1 MTVDLTLD
9 TGSPGAGRS
18 AAAVQSFRAASESG
32 ATLMRR
38 LARTER
44 HRKVTALLLIAPL
57 AAFLL
62 FTFLLPIAGMLWRSV
77 DDRDVAR
84 VMPRTVAA
92 LESWTATGL
101 PDETTFAALAT
112 DLSSAARDGTI
123 GQAAKRLNY
132 DLNGF
137 RNLAATTA
145 RKLPQSGVTTGVGTP
160 GTKEMLIG
168 LDRRWGERDTW
179 AAIRRASGP
188 VTAFYLLS
196 AIDLKRDAANSVI
209 AAPANIAIYREVL
222 ARTFTIS
229 LVVTLVCLVLGF
241 PLAHLLATAPPNVAN
256 LLMILILLPFW
267 TSLLVRTMA
276 WIVLLQNQG
285 VVNGA
290 LLHLG
295 LIDHPVRMIFNRFG
309 VYVAMI
315 HVLLPFMVLPIYS
328 VMQAISPAYMRA
340 ALSLGARPSVAFT
353 RVYLPLTLPGVGAG
367 CLLVFIL
374 ALGYYITPALVG
386 GAADQMIS
394 YFIAFYTTDTVNWGM
409 ASALGAVLLTSTL
422 LLYCVYQRL
431 VGANAMRLG

>member
-1 MTVDLTLD
+1 MTVDLTLH
-9 TGSPGAGRS
+9 TGSPLERQSPGAALSRG
-18 AAAVQSFRAASESG
+18 AMGESG
-32 ATLMRR
+32 PSLMRR
-38 LARTER
+38 LVRTER
-44 HRKVTALLLIAPL
+44 HRKITALLLIAPL
-57 AAFLL
+57 ATFLL

-84 VMPRTVAA
+84 IMPQTTAA
-92 LESWTATGL
+92 IGSWDGRGL
-101 PDETTFAALAT
+101 PGEHTFAALAA
-112 DLSSAARDGTI
+112 DLATASQARTLDL
-123 GQAAKRLNY
+123 AAKRLNY
-132 DLNGF
+132 DVNGF
-137 RNLAATTA
+137 RTLLATTA
-145 RKLPQSGVTTGVGTP
+145 RKLAQLGATAGLNEADL
-160 GTKEMLIG
+160 KETLI
-168 LDRRWGERDTW
+168 RINPRWGEPNTW

-196 AIDLKRDAANSVI
+196 AIDLKRDASNRII
-209 AAPANIAIYREVL
+209 AAPKTVAIYREVL

-229 LVVTLVCLVLGF
+229 LVVTLACLTLGF
-241 PLAHLLATAPPNVAN
+241 PLAYLLATARPNVAN
-256 LLMILILLPFW
+256 LLLILVLLPFW

-290 LLHLG
+290 LLDLG
-295 LIDHPVRMIFNRFG
+295 LIDHPVRLIFNRFG

-315 HVLLPFMVLPIYS
+315 HVLLPFMILPIYS
-328 VMQAISPAYMRA
+328 VMQTISPAYMRA
-340 ALSLGARPSVAFT
+340 GLSLGAPPRVAFA
-353 RVYLPLTLPGVGAG
+353 RVYLPLTMPGVGAG

-422 LLYCVYQRL
+422 LLYGVYQRL
-431 VGANAMRLG
+431 VGADGMRLG

>member
-1 MTVDLTLD
+1 
-9 TGSPGAGRS
+9 
-18 AAAVQSFRAASESG
+18 
-32 ATLMRR
+32 MRR
-38 LARTER
+38 LARADR
-44 HRKVTALLLIAPL
+44 YRKITALLLIAPL
-57 AAFLL
+57 AGFLL
-62 FTFLLPIAGMLWRSV
+62 FTFLVPICGMLWRSV

-92 LESWTATGL
+92 IGSWSGDGVPGEA
-101 PDETTFAALAT
+101 EFAALAT
-112 DLSSAARDGTI
+112 DLATASRDGTI

-137 RNLAATTA
+137 RTLMAVTA
-145 RKLPQSGVTTGVGTP
+145 RKLTRAGAAGGIGEAAPADVGAV
-160 GTKEMLIG
+160 GAKEAMIRI
-168 LDRRWGERDTW
+168 DSRWGEPDIW

-188 VTAFYLLS
+188 VTAYYLLS
-196 AIDLKRDAANSVI
+196 AIDLKRNASDSIV
-209 AAPANIAIYREVL
+209 AAPPNIAIYREVL
-222 ARTFTIS
+222 ARTFGIS

-241 PLAHLLATAPPNVAN
+241 PVAHLLATAQPNVAN
-256 LLMILILLPFW
+256 LLLILVLLPFW
-267 TSLLVRTMA
+267 TSLLVRSMA

-285 VVNGA
+285 VVNGL

-295 LIDHPVRMIFNRFG
+295 LIDHPVRLIFNRFG

-328 VMQAISPAYMRA
+328 VMRGISPVYMRA
-340 ALSLGARPSVAFT
+340 ALSLGARPGEAFV

-422 LLYCVYQRL
+422 LLYGIYQRV
-431 VGANAMRLG
+431 VGANGMRLG